1 MSHEPLQV
9 VKNTGDNAVAHV
21 KYDINWDKIRDVE
34 RTHPNVSV
42 SNKFITSVLSDELP
56 GQSPSAIVY
65 VNPTE
70 IELNQWL
77 SVLPNYIEGLF
88 TFNGEPLML
97 EDYQKTWV
105 DDNST
110 YRWCG
115 KSRRVG
121 MSLICAAEAL
131 AEAQLTD
138 INKDWTFISYTMEE
152 AINKIQYAR
161 AIYDLMPEKFKRR
174 KMRDR
179 RQSLE
184 FADPV
189 TGIVTRLLSHAQRAP
204 RGGGGSILFDELA
217 HCQWARKLYEAGAA
231 CILTGDGKL
240 TVISTP
246 LGEGDLFHE
255 IGIDNKKYK
264 HYSRH
269 FVYWWECSWLCK
281 DVINARKFAPMM
293 TTEERVDI
301 FGNQKLK
308 ELFASYGDLESFKQ
322 EMECEFLSEAYKY
335 YPKALIF
342 QCIFPWSSQ
351 RFIDQSGVIHKFD
364 SSSFDEDTA
373 GCDMS
378 EYTWID
384 YNDVP
389 QPSAYKIVR
398 KYHGEK
404 GVNFFRCDD
413 VDQLLTMYQ
422 SGAIGYNLIA
432 GYDIGRKKD
441 SSELSIFEE
450 LRLSNGRTL
459 KIERYAE
466 QLKGTSHPEQKRFLV
481 WILNNLPTMRMQV
494 DANGMGSTYYEELD
508 AMFSGRIVP
517 AYFETNWKS
526 DTCKTFKSHL
536 DGMSIAIAEDR
547 HSIDQIHSIRKTVSP
562 NMLELFHAD
571 KTEKEHHGDKF
582 WAKAMA
588 VNIGAPPENTRAESS
603 MDTNNQSQNERLYA
617 GEGGIID
624 IGKMV
629 SRPRLLSGS
638 ALSGVPYPMI
648 QGSIPSAIRGL
659 PIPYGIFGLTSP
671 EKI

>member
-1 MSHEPLQV
+1 MPPEINEEKINRIQY
-9 VKNTGDNAVAHV
+9 T
-21 KYDINWDKIRDVE
+21 INWNKIRDVD
-34 RTHPNVSV
+34 RVQPNVSV
-42 SNKFITSVLSDELP
+42 SNKFITSILSDELP

-65 VNPTE
+65 EDPSET
-70 IELNQWL
+70 ELNQWL
-77 SVLPNYIEGLF
+77 CELPNYIEGLF
-88 TFNGEPLML
+88 TFNGEPLLL

-105 DDNST
+105 SDNST

-184 FADPV
+184 FIDP
-189 TGIVTRLLSHAQRAP
+189 TTSTVTRLLSHAQRAP

-255 IGIDNKKYK
+255 IGIDLKKYK

-269 FVYWWECSWLCK
+269 NVYWWECSWLCK
-281 DVINARKFAPMM
+281 DVINARAYAPMM
-293 TTEERVDI
+293 KTEERVAI
-301 FGNQKLK
+301 FGNQKLT

-335 YPKALIF
+335 YPKSLIY
-342 QCIFPWSSQ
+342 QCIFPYSSQ
-351 RFIDQSGVIHKFD
+351 RYVDKQGVIHTFD
-364 SSSFDEDTA
+364 SSSFEEETA
-373 GCDMS
+373 GSDMS
-378 EYTWID
+378 EYNWID
-384 YNDVP
+384 YNDIA

-404 GVNFFRCDD
+404 GVNLFKCDD
-413 VDQLLTMYQ
+413 IDQLLLMYQ
-422 SGAIGYNLIA
+422 SGDIGYNLLA
-432 GYDIGRKKD
+432 GYDVGRMKD

-450 LRLSNGRTL
+450 VKLSDGRTL

-466 QLKGTSHPEQKRFLV
+466 GLRGTSHPEQKRFLV
-481 WILNNLPTMRMQV
+481 WVLNHLPTMRMQV

-547 HSIDQIHSIRKTVSP
+547 QSIDQIHSIRKTTSP

-571 KTEKEHHGDKF
+571 KTEKGHHGDKF

-588 VNIGAPPENTRAESS
+588 VNIGSPPESTRSTQS
-603 MDTNNQSQNERLYA
+603 LDTSGTFQHGRLYS
-617 GEGGIID
+617 GEGGVID
-624 IGKMV
+624 ISQMT
-629 SRPRLLSGS
+629 SRPRLISGS
-638 ALSGVPYPMI
+638 IMGGFPYPI
-648 QGSIPSAIRGL
+648 NNGGPASLRGL
-659 PIPYGIFGLTSP
+659 HIPFDAFGLP
-671 EKI
+671 EPSKI